1 MTTYRIGIDIG
12 GTFTDFALIG
22 GGLDGPVFYKELTTP
37 HNPARAVLEGM
48 PNLLERAGIGVGD
61 VDHIVHGTTLVT
73 NSVIERRG
81 ARTGMLV
88 TKGFA
93 DILDIGRE
101 QRYDLYDLRIRFA
114 EPLAAKADRIEISE
128 RVLHDGSVEC
138 PLDPDEAAAAA
149 RRLVESGI
157 GSLAICFLHSYK
169 APEHER
175 AARKAVQQAC
185 PGLPVSISSDV
196 FPYMREFERWTT
208 TVVNAYSQPIFASY
222 LSEIERGLADL
233 GFAGRL
239 DLMSSSG
246 GILTP
251 ELARRLPVRML
262 ESGPAAGVL
271 MAAHFGR
278 AAQVERLLA
287 FDLGGTTAKG
297 ALVSDGEPLK
307 AYEMEV
313 ATTYKYR
320 RGSGLPLRLPV
331 LDMTEIGSGG
341 GSIAAIDQRGLIAV
355 GPQSASADPGPA
367 CYGCGGVRP
376 TLTDAN
382 LLLGILD
389 PEFFLGGRM
398 HLEPEAARQAIAA
411 EIGDPLGLDADA
423 AAWGIHDI
431 VNEDI
436 ARAFRLHAAERGV
449 DFRRAA
455 MVASGGGGPIHAT
468 GVARKLEIARVIV
481 PMGAGA
487 MSALGLLS
495 APPAFEVARSQPVA
509 LDGLDCETF
518 VRIIG
523 EMAAEVRTELSAAGV
538 SEEEV
543 QLRAWLDLR
552 FVGQGYEI
560 ECPLPAIGSDDEVI
574 AAHGRLREIFLERY
588 RELFGNVTLDEPAE
602 VIAWKLEGR
611 GARPTLSMAASGSD
625 GCAEAAIKAHRSCW
639 VPERTAYEPVPV
651 YDRYAL
657 PAGAKVIGPALI
669 QERES
674 TCLLRVGDLAVVDP
688 ALGLVLEIS
697 PRHTAPNSQTT
708 TETCHD
714 ELSLG

>member
-1 MTTYRIGIDIG
+1 MTQYRIGIDIG

-22 GGLDGPVFYKELTTP
+22 DGIEGAFFHKELTTP
-37 HNPARAVLEGM
+37 NNPAQAVLEGL

-61 VDHIVHGTTLVT
+61 VGHIVHGTTLVT

-81 ARTGMLV
+81 TRTGMLV

-101 QRYDLYDLRIRFA
+101 QRYDLYDLRIQFA
-114 EPLAAKADRIEISE
+114 EPLAATADRIEISE

-149 RRLVESGI
+149 SQLAESGI

-175 AARKAVQQAC
+175 AAREAVQRVC
-185 PGLPVSISSDV
+185 PRLPVSISSDV

-208 TVVNAYSQPIFASY
+208 TIVNAYAQPIFSSY
-222 LSEIERGLADL
+222 LSEIECGLAEL
-233 GFAGRL
+233 GFTGRL

-251 ELARRLPVRML
+251 DLARRFPVRML

-271 MAAHFGR
+271 MAAHFAR

-367 CYGCGGVRP
+367 CYGLGGVRP

-398 HLEPEAARQAIAA
+398 HLENEAARRAILA
-411 EIGDPLGLDADA
+411 EIGGPLGLDTEA

-436 ARAFRLHAAERGV
+436 AKAFRLHAAERGV
-449 DFRRAA
+449 DFRQAA

-468 GVARKLEIARVIV
+468 GVARKLEIPRVIV

-509 LDGLDCETF
+509 LDALDCETF
-518 VRIIG
+518 AHVIG
-523 EMAAEVRTELSAAGV
+523 EMIAEVQAELFTAGV
-538 SEEEV
+538 PEQEV

-560 ECPLPAIGSDDEVI
+560 ECSLPAIGTDDKIVV
-574 AAHGRLREIFLERY
+574 AHGSLREIFLERY
-588 RELFGNVTLDEPAE
+588 RELFGNVTLDEPVE
-602 VIAWKLEGR
+602 IIAWKLEGR
-611 GARPTLSMAASGSD
+611 GVRPTLSMGNSRSD
-625 GCAEAAIKAHRSCW
+625 GCAEASIKARRSCW
-639 VPERTAYEPVPV
+639 VPERKSYQPVPV
-651 YDRYAL
+651 YDRYAM
-657 PAGAKVIGPALI
+657 PAGAKVVGPALI

-674 TCLLRVGDLAVVDP
+674 TCLLRLGDIARVDP
-688 ALGLVLEIS
+688 ALGLVIEIN
-697 PRHTAPNSQTT
+697 PRPTDPDAQTT
-708 TETCHD
+708 TEVCYD
-714 ELSLG
+714 EPALG